1 MANAPAQRSFA
12 DVLDAPPSADDRPK
26 TAPVGSYLCTIK
38 GMPRIDKSSQKQTP
52 FVEFTLIPKEAGA
65 DVDEDDL
72 ATWLTKAD
80 GTVKRIDENTFKN
93 TIYTTENSVFMLN
106 DFLEH
111 CGIESDGKR
120 SRREMLDDTPN
131 CDVVIY
137 IRHEARQDGQ
147 GVQARIGKSAPA
159 DSFVAAE

>member
-1 MANAPAQRSFA
+1 MANTPTQRSFA

-26 TAPVGSYLCTIK
+26 SLPVGSYLCTVK
-38 GMPRIDKSSQKQTP
+38 GMPRIDKSAQKQTP
-52 FVEFTLIPKEAGA
+52 FVEFTLVPKQAGA
-65 DVDEDDL
+65 DVDADDL
-72 ATWLTKAD
+72 TAWATRAD
-80 GTVKRIDENTFKN
+80 GSIKRLDETTLKN
-93 TIYTTENSVFMLN
+93 TIYITENSVFMLN

-111 CGIESDGKR
+111 CGIETDGR

-147 GVQARIGKSAPA
+147 GVQARISKSAPA
-159 DSFVAAE
+159 DSFVAE